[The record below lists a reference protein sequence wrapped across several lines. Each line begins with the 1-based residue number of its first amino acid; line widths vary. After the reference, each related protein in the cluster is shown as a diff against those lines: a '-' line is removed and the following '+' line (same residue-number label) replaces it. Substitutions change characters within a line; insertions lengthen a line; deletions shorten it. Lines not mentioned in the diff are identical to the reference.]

1 MGAGNPEDLGPGGG
15 GRERCSFEDGVGT
28 RPQICVKHF
37 PVLLWESLPR
47 SLAACS
53 SACVPVSLRVLRAHL
68 QGMHD
73 SLATCVILEPRVF
86 IADFK
91 YLFHGRQRHLVSF
104 YNLLVVI
111 E

>member
-1 MGAGNPEDLGPGGG
+1 MGAVHPEDLGPGGD
-15 GRERCSFEDGVGT
+15 GRERGAPRVGWEIA
-28 RPQICVKHF
+28 PD
-37 PVLLWESLPR
+37 LWETFFCVTVGSLPR

-53 SACVPVSLRVLRAHL
+53 SACVPVSTRVLRAH
-68 QGMHD
+68 QRGMHD